1 MMSALSSRRE
11 FSLRVASA
19 CSLLGLSGL
28 PFLISSGSAFAAET
42 EEISRN
48 SEAIHQEVEF
58 KAPPDRIY
66 KALTDSAQFSKIT
79 EFSMAGETAHISG
92 QAGGAFSLF
101 AGHITG
107 RHIELVPNRRVVQ
120 AWRDDGWAPGVY
132 SISRFELH
140 ASASG
145 TRLVFDH
152 TGFPQGS
159 AAHLAIGWKSHYWE
173 PMAKYLEDGK

>member
-79 EFSMAGETAHISG
+79 EFSMPGETAHISG
-92 QAGGAFSLF
+92 QAGGTFSLF

-132 SISRFELH
+132 SIARFELH

-152 TGFPQGS
+152 TGFPQGG
-159 AAHLAIGWKSHYWE
+159 ATHLAAGWKSHYWE
-173 PMAKYLEDGK
+173 PLAKYLEQNK

>member
-1 MMSALSSRRE
+1 MMSALSNRRE
-11 FSLRVASA
+11 FSLRMASV

-28 PFLISSGSAFAAET
+28 PFLTSPTSALATES
-42 EEISRN
+42 EEISN
-48 SEAIHQEVEF
+48 HGEAIHQEVVF
-58 KAPPDRIY
+58 KATPDRVY
-66 KALTDSAQFSKIT
+66 KALTDPGQFSKIT
-79 EFSMAGETAHISG
+79 EFSMPGATAHISG
-92 QAGGAFSLF
+92 EAGGAFSLF

-107 RHIELVPNRRVVQ
+107 RHIELVPNQRIVQ

-132 SISRFELH
+132 SIVKFELH
-140 ASASG
+140 DSGPG

-173 PMAKYLEDGK
+173 PMAKYLEHGK

>member
-1 MMSALSSRRE
+1 MSALSNRRE
-11 FSLRVASA
+11 FSLRMASV
-19 CSLLGLSGL
+19 CSLLSLSGL
-28 PFLISSGSAFAAET
+28 PFLTSPTSALTAES
-42 EEISRN
+42 EEISN
-48 SEAIHQEVEF
+48 HGEAIHQEVVF
-58 KAPPDRIY
+58 KASRDRVY
-66 KALTDSAQFSKIT
+66 KALTDPGQFSKIT
-79 EFSMAGETAHISG
+79 EFSMPGATAHISG

-107 RHIELVPNRRVVQ
+107 RHIELVPNQRIVQ

-132 SISRFELH
+132 SIARFELH
-140 ASASG
+140 DSGSG

-173 PMAKYLEDGK
+173 PMAKYLENGK

>member
-1 MMSALSSRRE
+1 MMSALSNRRE
-11 FSLRVASA
+11 FSLRMASV

-28 PFLISSGSAFAAET
+28 PFLVSPVSALAAES
-42 EEISRN
+42 EEISN
-48 SEAIHQEVEF
+48 HSEAIHQEVVF
-58 KAPPDRIY
+58 KAAPDRVY
-66 KALTDSAQFSKIT
+66 KALTDPGQFSKIT
-79 EFSMAGETAHISG
+79 EFSMPGATAHISG
-92 QAGGAFSLF
+92 QVGGAFSLF

-107 RHIELVPNRRVVQ
+107 RHIELVPNQRIVQ

-132 SISRFELH
+132 SIAKFELH
-140 ASASG
+140 DSGSG

-173 PMAKYLEDGK
+173 PMGKYLEHGK